1 MSRRGLSILTALLL
15 LLCALILSS
24 VRHTDAVGSRPD
36 KAPATTMPFEHA
48 EQLVYE
54 GEFSKLMLRGIKIAE
69 LRFTARRA
77 PTVDSASTESATTTS
92 VSRKPGTNGDAP
104 LVFVSDV
111 QSRGWFRKLF
121 GINFHYLVE
130 STVEPS
136 SHSILRT
143 TKLDQQGERVR
154 TSEAIFDRV
163 QNKVAWVERDPRDPT
178 RPPRVVNAPINGAA
192 HDLISVIYYLRT
204 QTLTPGQSFALKV
217 SDSGGVYDVP
227 ATVFA
232 EPKKM
237 KSILGRVRVVR
248 VGIDLFGKERLVDRE
263 GTMSIWVTDDARHVP
278 IRARISTDLG
288 TLDITLKKMSR

>member
-1 MSRRGLSILTALLL
+1 MFRRALSILTALL

-24 VRHTDAVGSRPD
+24 VADTDAVGSRPD
-36 KAPATTMPFEHA
+36 KAPATPMPFEHA

-69 LRFTARRA
+69 FRFTARRA
-77 PTVDSASTESATTTS
+77 PNVDSVTLESATTTA
-92 VSRKPGTNGDAP
+92 VSREPGTNGDASF
-104 LVFVSDV
+104 VFVGDV

-130 STVEPS
+130 STVEPA

-143 TKLDQQGERVR
+143 TKLDEQGERVR

-163 QNKVAWVERDPRDPT
+163 QNKLEWVERDPRDPT
-178 RPPRVVNAPINGAA
+178 RPPRVVNAPLNGAA

-217 SDSGGVYDVP
+217 SDSGSVYDVP

-248 VGIDLFGKERLVDRE
+248 VGIELFGKERLVDRE
-263 GTMSIWVTDDARHVP
+263 GAMSIWVTDDARHIPV
-278 IRARISTDLG
+278 RARISTDLG

>member
-1 MSRRGLSILTALLL
+1 MALL
-15 LLCALILSS
+15 LLCALIVSS
-24 VRHTDAVGSRPD
+24 VADTDAVGPRPD
-36 KAPATTMPFEHA
+36 KPPATTMPFEHA

-69 LRFTARRA
+69 FRFTARRA
-77 PTVDSASTESATTTS
+77 SNVDSVTPESATTTTAA
-92 VSRKPGTNGDAP
+92 VSREPGTNGDAP
-104 LVFVSDV
+104 LVFVGDV

-121 GINFHYLVE
+121 GINFHYLVK
-130 STVEPS
+130 STVEPT

-143 TKLDQQGERVR
+143 TKLDEQGERLR

-163 QNKVAWVERDPRDPT
+163 QNKVEWVERDPRDPT
-178 RPPRVVNAPINGAA
+178 RPPRIVNAPLNGAA

-217 SDSGGVYDVP
+217 SDSGSVYDVP

-248 VGIDLFGKERLVDRE
+248 VGIELFGKERLVDRE
-263 GTMSIWVTDDARHVP
+263 GTMSIWVTDDARHIP
-278 IRARISTDLG
+278 IRARISTDFG